1 MSSLWGIKPHQNCI
15 KRDENKKMMI
25 KSEAMKVRERYEFPK
40 STRIIFSFQIYI
52 TSRKMEMKS
61 SHTHIS
67 DTESHYFTPR
77 FYEKK
82 KVKCKL
88 NFNS

>member
-15 KRDENKKMMI
+15 KRDDDKIRSDESK
-25 KSEAMKVRERYEFPK
+25 RERYEFPK

-82 KVKCKL
+82 E
-88 NFNS
+88 S